1 MSHTDKYILNK
12 QNRKV
17 KRQLPF
23 LVIIKFV
30 SKEWI
35 KYFKRQFIVARLKYE
50 HKRVDDE
57 YFTFLRFS
65 LLIQGL
71 RFVMR

>member
-1 MSHTDKYILNK
+1 MSKG
-12 QNRKV
+12 
-17 KRQLPF
+17 
-23 LVIIKFV
+23 
-30 SKEWI
+30 WI
-35 KYFKRQFIVARLKYE
+35 KYLKRQFIVARLKYK
-50 HKRVDDE
+50 HKRADDE